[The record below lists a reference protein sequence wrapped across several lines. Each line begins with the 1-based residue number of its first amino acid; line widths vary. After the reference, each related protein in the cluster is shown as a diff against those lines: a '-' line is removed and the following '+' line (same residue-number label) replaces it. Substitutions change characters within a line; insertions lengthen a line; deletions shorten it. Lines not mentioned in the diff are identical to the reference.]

1 MTRIGAA
8 REFGSRMAWLAP
20 MIAFLAVFMVLPLF
34 DVVRLSFTTAS
45 IIEPEYSYTLR
56 SYARVFGDKDF
67 LWSLSIEALAKF
79 GEAGGFLEERTD
91 GG

>member
-8 REFGSRMAWLAP
+8 RDIGSRLAWLAP
-20 MIAFLAVFMVLPLF
+20 MIAFLAAFMVLPLF

-67 LWSLSIEALAKF
+67 LGHSPLPLFSLPPTASCKYHW
-79 GEAGGFLEERTD
+79 GC
-91 GG
+91 